1 MLKKCLHGNSITIQ
15 HYFCVNSHSTKQVDL
30 DEKIEKTIFT
40 PMRARRTQNY
50 TARYISCIFM
60 MLALAW
66 LTISL
71 PIVYSAQQATQ
82 EESSKNQ
89 QTAQDEESDN
99 PLTNTTEEKT
109 PAGSNSFSEEYLH
122 DSHPTEHFTTE
133 LSIKYHIE
141 HYSAYVAFYG
151 DLETPPPDQA

>member
-1 MLKKCLHGNSITIQ
+1 
-15 HYFCVNSHSTKQVDL
+15 
-30 DEKIEKTIFT
+30 
-40 PMRARRTQNY
+40 MRARHKKDL

-71 PIVYSAQQATQ
+71 PIVYSAQQITQ
-82 EESSKNQ
+82 EKTSKTQ
-89 QTAQDEESDN
+89 QTTQDEESDN

-109 PAGSNSFSEEYLH
+109 PGNSNSFSEEYLH
-122 DSHPTEHFTTE
+122 DANHADHFTTE

-141 HYSAYVAFYG
+141 HYATYVAFYG

>member
-1 MLKKCLHGNSITIQ
+1 
-15 HYFCVNSHSTKQVDL
+15 L
-30 DEKIEKTIFT
+30 DEKTGKTIFT
-40 PMRARRTQNY
+40 TMRARRKQINM
-50 TARYISCIFM
+50 ARYISCIFM

-71 PIVYSAQQATQ
+71 PVVYSAQENLQ
-82 EESSKNQ
+82 EKTSKNQ

-122 DSHPTEHFTTE
+122 DSNHTEHFTTE
-133 LSIKYHIE
+133 LSFKYHIE
-141 HYSAYVAFYG
+141 HNSTYIAFYG

>member
-1 MLKKCLHGNSITIQ
+1 M
-15 HYFCVNSHSTKQVDL
+15 
-30 DEKIEKTIFT
+30 DETAGKTIFT
-40 PMRARRTQNY
+40 TMRARRKQNLR
-50 TARYISCIFM
+50 ARYISFIFM

-82 EESSKNQ
+82 EKTSKNQ
-89 QTAQDEESDN
+89 QQTSQDEESDN

-109 PAGSNSFSEEYLH
+109 PSGSNSFSEEYLH
-122 DSHPTEHFTTE
+122 DSNHTEHFTTE
-133 LSIKYHIE
+133 LSFKYHIE
-141 HYSAYVAFYG
+141 HFSTYIAFYG